1 MMRNFTVCGLAKQ
14 NSYNNVGEK
23 NLGGKCSM
31 CIGQNKISHSLAE
44 GNPEKISTL
53 RKLTRRLEDNIKMD
67 LKGTELEIVD
77 WLKLV
82 QDMCH

>member
-1 MMRNFTVCGLAKQ
+1 MRSFTVCGPAKQ
-14 NSYNNVGEK
+14 NSYNKVGEK
-23 NLGGKCSM
+23 NLGRKCSM
-31 CIGQNKISHSLAE
+31 CIGQNKISHILVE

-67 LKGTELEIVD
+67 LKETELEIVN